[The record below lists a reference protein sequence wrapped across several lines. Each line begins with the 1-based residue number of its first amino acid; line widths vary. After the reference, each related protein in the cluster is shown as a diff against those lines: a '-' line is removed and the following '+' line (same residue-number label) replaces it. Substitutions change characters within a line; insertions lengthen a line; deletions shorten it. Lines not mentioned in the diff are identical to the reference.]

1 MLIGC
6 RNVSFAYGSRI
17 VVRNV
22 SFSVDQGDYLCI
34 VGENGS
40 GKSTIIKGLLGL
52 AKPCGGAV
60 TADPGLRAGDT
71 GYLPQQTAVQK
82 DFPASVY
89 EVVLSGRIGGRL
101 FHPFYTRADRAAAEE
116 HLERLG
122 IAGLRRRSYRELSGG
137 QQQRT
142 LIARALCAARKLI
155 VLDEPAAGLDPL
167 IGAGLYDLLE
177 AINREKGI
185 TVIMVTQDIDKA
197 LCRAGHILHV
207 QRGQYFFG
215 SAGDYRQSAPG
226 IRFLEGR
233 EQKND

>member
-6 RNVSFAYGSRI
+6 RNASFAYGSSI

-22 SFSVDQGDYLCI
+22 DFSVNQGEYLCI
-34 VGENGS
+34 IGENGS
-40 GKSTIIKGLLGL
+40 GKSTIVKGLLGL
-52 AKPCGGAV
+52 LKPCGGAV
-60 TADPGLRAGDT
+60 VTDNLAAGET

-101 FHPFYTRADRAAAEE
+101 FHPFYGRADRAAAEE
-116 HLERLG
+116 NLERLG
-122 IAGLRRRSYRELSGG
+122 IADLRRRSYRELSGG

-142 LIARALCAARKLI
+142 LIARSLCAARKLI
-155 VLDEPAAGLDPL
+155 ILDEPAAGLDPL

-177 AINREKGI
+177 TINREKGI
-185 TVIMVTQDIDKA
+185 TVIMVSQDIDKA
-197 LCRAGHILHV
+197 LDHAGLILHV
-207 QRGQYFFG
+207 KNEQLFFG
-215 SAGDYRQSAPG
+215 GAEDYRRSAPG

-233 EQKND
+233 EKKND

>member
-6 RNVSFAYGSRI
+6 QNASFAYGSTI
-17 VVRNV
+17 AVRNID
-22 SFSVDQGDYLCI
+22 FSVERGDYLCI

-40 GKSTIIKGLLGL
+40 GKSTIVKGLLGL
-52 AKPCGGAV
+52 VKPCGGAV
-60 TADPGLRAGDT
+60 VTNPELKAGET
-71 GYLPQQTAVQK
+71 GYLPQQTTVQK

-101 FHPFYTRADRAAAEE
+101 FHPFYRGTDRAAAEE
-116 HLERLG
+116 NLERLG
-122 IAGLRRRSYRELSGG
+122 IAGLRRHSYRELSGG

-155 VLDEPAAGLDPL
+155 ILDEPAAGLDPL

-177 AINREKGI
+177 KINREKGI
-185 TVIMVTQDIDKA
+185 TVIMVSQDIDKA
-197 LCRAGHILHV
+197 LDHAGLILHV
-207 QRGQYFFG
+207 QNEQLFFG
-215 SAGDYRQSAPG
+215 GAEDYRHSAPG

-233 EQKND
+233 KK

>member
-6 RNVSFAYGSRI
+6 RNVSFAYGSVV

-22 SFSVDQGDYLCI
+22 DFSVEEGDYLCI

-40 GKSTIIKGLLGL
+40 GKSTIVKGLLGL
-52 AKPCGGAV
+52 VRPCGGAV
-60 TADPGLRAGDT
+60 VTDPGLKAGET
-71 GYLPQQTAVQK
+71 GYLPQQTTVQK

-89 EVVLSGRIGGRL
+89 EVVLSGRIGARL

-116 HLERLG
+116 NLERLG

-142 LIARALCAARKLI
+142 LIARSLCAARKLI
-155 VLDEPAAGLDPL
+155 ILDEPAAGLDPL

-177 AINREKGI
+177 TINREKGI
-185 TVIMVTQDIDKA
+185 TVIMVSQDIDKA
-197 LCRAGHILHV
+197 LDHAGLILHV
-207 QRGQYFFG
+207 QHEQLFFG
-215 SAGDYRQSAPG
+215 GAGDYRRSAPG

-233 EQKND
+233 KND